1 MAKVLLI
8 LELFLKLLIDIFPLL
23 EYPDTEKEE
32 KKFIRKYKFIRLL
45 VEANINNN
53 KSRYNNYGF
62 IGKILFN
69 LNMQGITYLFDI
81 FNINIT
87 EYGMIMLFSFIGGI
101 AGFLRVNFC
110 LPFETIYQL
119 NSILKTLEEDDDFN
133 ED

>member
-1 MAKVLLI
+1 
-8 LELFLKLLIDIFPLL
+8 
-23 EYPDTEKEE
+23 
-32 KKFIRKYKFIRLL
+32 
-45 VEANINNN
+45 
-53 KSRYNNYGF
+53 
-62 IGKILFN
+62 
-69 LNMQGITYLFDI
+69 MQGITYLFNI

>member
-1 MAKVLLI
+1 MKRFYFLDYLFTLI
-8 LELFLKLLIDIFPLL
+8 LSILILIIFSLGYTGVGL
-23 EYPDTEKEE
+23 CMG
-32 KKFIRKYKFIRLL
+32 
-45 VEANINNN
+45 
-53 KSRYNNYGF
+53 GF